1 MSKSKA
7 LDLIRAHQRYRS
19 TTLNMIPSENLQSP
33 NVLKALATD
42 LAGRYSYRPRY
53 YAGTRYIDEI
63 WEYAEDLA
71 KKLFKADYVC
81 LEPLSG
87 HIAALL
93 TYVAFAKRG
102 KLAVLAPD
110 CGGYMGN
117 APDKLPD
124 VISAEVIYL
133 PSIREALLPDPER
146 SVEVI
151 RAERPDLVVL
161 GGSYMLFPHPVKEL
175 AEAVHEYGGLLA
187 YDGSH
192 VLGLIA
198 GGVFQDPLREGAD
211 ILFASTHKTFPGPQG
226 GMILTNSEELY
237 RKLFE
242 NIFHKIADNIHFNK
256 IAALAVCF
264 EEMARYGRRYAEKIL
279 ENAYELARSLD
290 SLGVPVK
297 AKEYGFTKSHQT
309 ILDFSDREARVAMR
323 DRLEECG
330 IISDADLRLGVPEVT
345 RRGMGKREMAKI
357 AKLVKRALDGN
368 EDPREIRRDVR
379 ELVRKF
385 RRIRFC

>member
-1 MSKSKA
+1 ME
-7 LDLIRAHQRYRS
+7 LIRSHERYRAM
-19 TTLNMIPSENLQSP
+19 TLNMIPSENVQSP

-53 YAGTRYIDEI
+53 YAGTRHIDEL

-71 KKLFKADYVC
+71 RKLFGAEYVF

-93 TYVAFAKRG
+93 TYVSLVKGRKMAA
-102 KLAVLAPD
+102 LAPEF
-110 CGGYMGN
+110 GGYMGN

-124 VISAEVIYL
+124 LISADIVYL
-133 PSIREALLPDPER
+133 PAVKEILIPDPER
-146 SVEVI
+146 SVELI
-151 RAERPDLVVL
+151 RAEKPDLVVL

-175 AEAVHEYGGLLA
+175 SEAVHEYGGLLA

-211 ILFASTHKTFPGPQG
+211 VLFASTHKTFPGPQG
-226 GMILTNSEELY
+226 GLILTNNEEVY
-237 RKLFE
+237 RKIAG

-256 IAALAVCF
+256 IGALAVSL
-264 EEMARYGRRYAEKIL
+264 EEMMRCGKKYAAKIV
-279 ENAYELARSLD
+279 ENAYELAKSLD
-290 SLGVPVK
+290 ELGVPVK
-297 AKEYGFTKSHQT
+297 ARDHGFTKSHQT
-309 ILDFSDREARVAMR
+309 ILDVPNREERIRLR

-345 RRGMGKREMAKI
+345 RRGMGRREMARI
-357 AKLVKRALDGN
+357 AKLVKRALDG
-368 EDPREIRRDVR
+368 EDPRRVRRDVAA
-379 ELVRKF
+379 LVRRFRTVKF
-385 RRIRFC
+385 C

>member
-1 MSKSKA
+1 M
-7 LDLIRAHQRYRS
+7 
-19 TTLNMIPSENLQSP
+19 TLNLIPSENVQSP

-53 YAGTRYIDEI
+53 YAGTEYIDEL

-71 KKLFKADYVC
+71 RRLFRAEYVF

-93 TYVAFAKRG
+93 TYAALIKG
-102 KLAVLAPD
+102 KKLAALAPEF
-110 CGGYMGN
+110 GGYMGN

-124 VISAEVIYL
+124 LVSAEVVYL
-133 PSIREALLPDPER
+133 PAIRELLLPDPES
-146 SVEVI
+146 SVELI
-151 RAERPDLVVL
+151 RAEKPDLVVL
-161 GGSYMLFPHPVKEL
+161 GGSYMLFPHPVREV

-226 GMILTNSEELY
+226 GLILTNSEDVY
-237 RKLFE
+237 QKIVK

-256 IAALAVCF
+256 IGALAVCF
-264 EEMARYGRRYAEKIL
+264 EEMLRCGEKYAAKIV
-279 ENAYELARSLD
+279 ENAYELAKSLD
-290 SLGVPVK
+290 ELGVPVK
-297 AKEYGFTKSHQT
+297 AKDHGFTKSHQT
-309 ILDFSDREARVAMR
+309 ILDVPNREERIGLR

-345 RRGMGKREMAKI
+345 RRGMGRREMIKI
-357 AKLVKRALDGN
+357 AKLIKRALDGEN
-368 EDPREIRRDVR
+368 PLRVRRDVVA
-379 ELVRKF
+379 LVRRFKTVKF
-385 RRIRFC
+385 C

>member
-1 MSKSKA
+1 MSRSRA
-7 LDLIRAHQRYRS
+7 MELIRSHERYRAM
-19 TTLNMIPSENLQSP
+19 TLNMIPSENVQSP

-53 YAGTRYIDEI
+53 YAGTRHIDEL

-71 KKLFKADYVC
+71 RKLFGAEYVF

-93 TYVAFAKRG
+93 TYVSLVKGRKMAA
-102 KLAVLAPD
+102 LAPEF
-110 CGGYMGN
+110 GGYMGN

-124 VISAEVIYL
+124 LISANIVYL
-133 PSIREALLPDPER
+133 PAVKEILIPDPEK
-146 SVEVI
+146 SVELI
-151 RAERPDLVVL
+151 RAEKPDLVVL

-175 AEAVHEYGGLLA
+175 SEAVHEYGGLLA

-211 ILFASTHKTFPGPQG
+211 VLFASTHKTFPGPQG
-226 GMILTNSEELY
+226 GLILTNNEEVY
-237 RKLFE
+237 RKIAG

-256 IAALAVCF
+256 IGALAVSF
-264 EEMARYGRRYAEKIL
+264 EEMMRCGKKYAAKIV
-279 ENAYELARSLD
+279 ENAYELAKSLD
-290 SLGVPVK
+290 ELGVPVK
-297 AKEYGFTKSHQT
+297 ARDHGFTKSHQT
-309 ILDFSDREARVAMR
+309 ILDVPNREERIRLR

-345 RRGMGKREMAKI
+345 RRGMGRREMARI
-357 AKLVKRALDGN
+357 AKLVKRALDG
-368 EDPREIRRDVR
+368 EDPRRIRRDVAA
-379 ELVRKF
+379 LVRRFRTVKF
-385 RRIRFC
+385 C

>member
-1 MSKSKA
+1 ME
-7 LDLIRAHQRYRS
+7 LIRSHERYRAM
-19 TTLNMIPSENLQSP
+19 TLNMIPSENVQSP

-53 YAGTRYIDEI
+53 YAGTRHIDEL

-71 KKLFKADYVC
+71 RKLFGAEYVF

-93 TYVAFAKRG
+93 TYVSLVKGRKMAA
-102 KLAVLAPD
+102 LAPEF
-110 CGGYMGN
+110 GGYMGN

-124 VISAEVIYL
+124 LISADIVYL
-133 PSIREALLPDPER
+133 PAVKEILIPDPER
-146 SVEVI
+146 SVELI
-151 RAERPDLVVL
+151 RAEKPDLVVL

-175 AEAVHEYGGLLA
+175 SEAVHEYGGLLA

-211 ILFASTHKTFPGPQG
+211 VLFASTHKTFPGPQG
-226 GMILTNSEELY
+226 GLILTNSEEIY
-237 RKLFE
+237 RKIAG

-256 IAALAVCF
+256 IGALAVSF
-264 EEMARYGRRYAEKIL
+264 EEMMRCGKKYAAKIV
-279 ENAYELARSLD
+279 ENAYELAKSLD
-290 SLGVPVK
+290 ELGVPVK
-297 AKEYGFTKSHQT
+297 ARDHGFTKSHQT
-309 ILDFSDREARVAMR
+309 ILDVPNREERIRLR

-345 RRGMGKREMAKI
+345 RRGMGRREMARI
-357 AKLVKRALDGN
+357 AKLVKRALDG
-368 EDPREIRRDVR
+368 EDPRRVRRDVAA
-379 ELVRKF
+379 LVRRFRTVKF
-385 RRIRFC
+385 C

>member
-1 MSKSKA
+1 ME
-7 LDLIRAHQRYRS
+7 LIRSHERYRS
-19 TTLNMIPSENLQSP
+19 ATLNLIPSENVQSP

-53 YAGTRYIDEI
+53 YAGTRYIDEL
-63 WEYAEDLA
+63 WEYAEELA
-71 KKLFKADYVC
+71 KKLFGAEYVF

-93 TYVAFAKRG
+93 TYAALVKGRKMAA
-102 KLAVLAPD
+102 LAPEF
-110 CGGYMGN
+110 GGYMGN

-124 VISAEVIYL
+124 LISAEVVYL
-133 PSIREALLPDPER
+133 PAVKEMLIPDPEK
-146 SVEVI
+146 SVELI
-151 RAERPDLVVL
+151 KAEKPDLVVL
-161 GGSYMLFPHPVKEL
+161 GGSYMLFPHPVKEI

-226 GMILTNSEELY
+226 GLILTNNEEVY
-237 RKLFE
+237 RKITV

-256 IAALAVCF
+256 IGALAVCF
-264 EEMARYGRRYAEKIL
+264 EEMMRCGRRYAAKIV

-290 SLGVPVK
+290 EHGVPVK
-297 AKEYGFTKSHQT
+297 AKEHGYTKSHQT
-309 ILDFSDREARVAMR
+309 ILNFPNREERIRLR

-345 RRGMGKREMAKI
+345 RRGMGKKEMARI
-357 AKLVKRALDGN
+357 ARLVKRALDG
-368 EDPREIRRDVR
+368 EDPRRVRRDVTA
-379 ELVRKF
+379 LVRRFRTIKF
-385 RRIRFC
+385 C

>member
-1 MSKSKA
+1 ME
-7 LDLIRAHQRYRS
+7 LIRSHERYRAM
-19 TTLNMIPSENLQSP
+19 TLNMIPSENVQSP

-53 YAGTRYIDEI
+53 YAGTRHIDEL

-71 KKLFKADYVC
+71 RKLFGAEYVF

-93 TYVAFAKRG
+93 TYVSLVKGRKMAA
-102 KLAVLAPD
+102 LAPEF
-110 CGGYMGN
+110 GGYMGN

-124 VISAEVIYL
+124 LISADIVYL
-133 PSIREALLPDPER
+133 PAVKEILIPDPER
-146 SVEVI
+146 SVELI
-151 RAERPDLVVL
+151 RAEKPDLVVL

-175 AEAVHEYGGLLA
+175 SEAVHEYGGLLA

-198 GGVFQDPLREGAD
+198 GGAFQDPLREGAD
-211 ILFASTHKTFPGPQG
+211 VLFASTHKTFPGPQG
-226 GMILTNSEELY
+226 GLILTNNEEVY
-237 RKLFE
+237 RKIAG

-256 IAALAVCF
+256 IGALAVSL
-264 EEMARYGRRYAEKIL
+264 EEMMRCGKRYAAKIV
-279 ENAYELARSLD
+279 ENAYELAKSLD
-290 SLGVPVK
+290 ELGVPVK
-297 AKEYGFTKSHQT
+297 ARDHGFTKSHQT
-309 ILDFSDREARVAMR
+309 ILDVPNREERIRLR

-345 RRGMGKREMAKI
+345 RRGMGRREMARI
-357 AKLVKRALDGN
+357 AKLVKRALDG
-368 EDPREIRRDVR
+368 EDPRRIRRDVAA
-379 ELVRKF
+379 LVRRFRTVKF
-385 RRIRFC
+385 C

>member
-1 MSKSKA
+1 ME
-7 LDLIRAHQRYRS
+7 LIRSHERYRAM
-19 TTLNMIPSENLQSP
+19 TLNMIPSENVQSP

-53 YAGTRYIDEI
+53 YAGTRHIDEL

-71 KKLFKADYVC
+71 RKLFGAEYVF

-93 TYVAFAKRG
+93 TYVSLVKGRKMAA
-102 KLAVLAPD
+102 LAPEF
-110 CGGYMGN
+110 GGYMGN

-124 VISAEVIYL
+124 LISADIVYL
-133 PSIREALLPDPER
+133 PAVKEILIPDPER
-146 SVEVI
+146 SVELI
-151 RAERPDLVVL
+151 RAEKPDLVVL

-175 AEAVHEYGGLLA
+175 SEAVHEYGGLLA

-198 GGVFQDPLREGAD
+198 GGAFQDPLREGAD
-211 ILFASTHKTFPGPQG
+211 VLFASTHKTFPGPQG
-226 GMILTNSEELY
+226 GLILTNNEEVY
-237 RKLFE
+237 RKIAG

-256 IAALAVCF
+256 IGALAVSF
-264 EEMARYGRRYAEKIL
+264 EEMMRCGKKYAAKIV
-279 ENAYELARSLD
+279 ENAYELAKSLD
-290 SLGVPVK
+290 ELGVPVK
-297 AKEYGFTKSHQT
+297 ARDHGFTKSHQT
-309 ILDFSDREARVAMR
+309 ILDVPNREERIRLR

-345 RRGMGKREMAKI
+345 RRGMGRREMARI
-357 AKLVKRALDGN
+357 AKLVKRALDG
-368 EDPREIRRDVR
+368 EDPRRIRRDVAA
-379 ELVRKF
+379 LVRRFRTVKF
-385 RRIRFC
+385 C

>member
-1 MSKSKA
+1 MSRSRA
-7 LDLIRAHQRYRS
+7 MELIRSHERYRAM
-19 TTLNMIPSENLQSP
+19 TLNMIPSENVQSP

-53 YAGTRYIDEI
+53 YAGTRHIDEL

-71 KKLFKADYVC
+71 RKLFGAEYVF

-93 TYVAFAKRG
+93 TYVSLVKGRKMAA
-102 KLAVLAPD
+102 LAPEF
-110 CGGYMGN
+110 GGYMGN

-124 VISAEVIYL
+124 LISADVVYL
-133 PSIREALLPDPER
+133 PAVREILIPDPER
-146 SVEVI
+146 SVELI
-151 RAERPDLVVL
+151 RAEKPDLVVL

-175 AEAVHEYGGLLA
+175 SEAVHEYGGLLA

-211 ILFASTHKTFPGPQG
+211 VLFASTHKTFPGPQG
-226 GMILTNSEELY
+226 GLILTNNEEVY
-237 RKLFE
+237 RRIAG

-256 IAALAVCF
+256 IGALAVSF
-264 EEMARYGRRYAEKIL
+264 EEMMRCGKRYAAKIV
-279 ENAYELARSLD
+279 ENAYELAKSLD
-290 SLGVPVK
+290 ELGVPVK
-297 AKEYGFTKSHQT
+297 ARDHGFTKSHQT
-309 ILDFSDREARVAMR
+309 ILDVPNREERIRLR

-345 RRGMGKREMAKI
+345 RRGMGRREMARI
-357 AKLVKRALDGN
+357 AKLVKRALDG
-368 EDPREIRRDVR
+368 EDPRRIRRDVAA
-379 ELVRKF
+379 LVRRFRTVKF
-385 RRIRFC
+385 C

>member
-1 MSKSKA
+1 ME
-7 LDLIRAHQRYRS
+7 LIRSHERYRAM
-19 TTLNMIPSENLQSP
+19 TLNMIPSENVQSP

-53 YAGTRYIDEI
+53 YAGTRHIDEL

-71 KKLFKADYVC
+71 RKLFGAEYVF

-93 TYVAFAKRG
+93 TYVSLVKGRKMAA
-102 KLAVLAPD
+102 LAPEF
-110 CGGYMGN
+110 GGYMGN

-124 VISAEVIYL
+124 LISADIVYL
-133 PSIREALLPDPER
+133 PAVKEILIPDPER
-146 SVEVI
+146 SVELI
-151 RAERPDLVVL
+151 RAEKPDLVVL

-175 AEAVHEYGGLLA
+175 SEAVHEYGGLLA

-211 ILFASTHKTFPGPQG
+211 VLFASTHKTFPGPQG
-226 GMILTNSEELY
+226 GLILTNNEEVY
-237 RKLFE
+237 RKIAG

-256 IAALAVCF
+256 IGALAVSF
-264 EEMARYGRRYAEKIL
+264 EEMMRCGKKYAAKIV
-279 ENAYELARSLD
+279 ENAYELAKNLD
-290 SLGVPVK
+290 ELGVPVK
-297 AKEYGFTKSHQT
+297 ARDHGFTKSHQT
-309 ILDFSDREARVAMR
+309 ILDVPNREERIRLR

-345 RRGMGKREMAKI
+345 RRGMGRREMARI
-357 AKLVKRALDGN
+357 AKLVKRALDG
-368 EDPREIRRDVR
+368 EDPRRIRRDVAA
-379 ELVRKF
+379 LVRRFRTVKF
-385 RRIRFC
+385 C

>member
-1 MSKSKA
+1 MSGSKA

-53 YAGTRYIDEI
+53 YSGTRYIDEI

-93 TYVAFAKRG
+93 TYTAFAKRG
-102 KLAVLAPD
+102 KLAVVAPD

-124 VISAEVIYL
+124 VIGAEVIYL
-133 PSIREALLPDPER
+133 PGDRETLLPDAEG
-146 SVEVI
+146 SIEVI
-151 RAERPDLVVL
+151 RAEKPDLVVL
-161 GGSYMLFPHPVKEL
+161 GGSYMLFPHPVREL
-175 AEAVHEYGGLLA
+175 SEAVHEYGGLLA

-226 GMILTNSEELY
+226 GLILTNSEELY

-256 IAALAVCF
+256 IAALAVCL
-264 EEMARYGRRYAEKIL
+264 EEMLRYGRRYAGKIV
-279 ENAYELARSLD
+279 ENAHELARNLD
-290 SLGVPVK
+290 ALGVPVK
-297 AKEYGFTKSHQT
+297 ARERGFTKSHQT
-309 ILDFSDREARVAMR
+309 ILDVPDREARIELR
-323 DRLEECG
+323 DRLERCG
-330 IISDADLRLGVPEVT
+330 IISDADLRLGVAEVT
-345 RRGMGKREMAKI
+345 RKGMGKREMVTV
-357 AKLVKRALDGN
+357 AKLIKRALDD
-368 EDPREIRRDVR
+368 EDSREVRRSVR
-379 ELVRKF
+379 RLVRRF
-385 RRIRFC
+385 RRPRFC

>member
-1 MSKSKA
+1 ME
-7 LDLIRAHQRYRS
+7 LIRSHERYR
-19 TTLNMIPSENLQSP
+19 TMTLNMIPSENVQSP

-53 YAGTRYIDEI
+53 YAGTRHIDEL

-71 KKLFKADYVC
+71 RKLFGAEYVF

-93 TYVAFAKRG
+93 TYVSLVKGRKMAA
-102 KLAVLAPD
+102 LAPEF
-110 CGGYMGN
+110 GGYMGN

-124 VISAEVIYL
+124 LISADIVYL
-133 PSIREALLPDPER
+133 PAVKEILIPDPER
-146 SVEVI
+146 SVELI
-151 RAERPDLVVL
+151 RAEKPDLVVL

-175 AEAVHEYGGLLA
+175 SEAVHEYGGLLA

-211 ILFASTHKTFPGPQG
+211 VLFASTHKTFPGPQG
-226 GMILTNSEELY
+226 GLILTNNEEVY
-237 RKLFE
+237 RKIAG

-256 IAALAVCF
+256 IGALAVSF
-264 EEMARYGRRYAEKIL
+264 EEMMRCGKKYAAKIV
-279 ENAYELARSLD
+279 ENAYELAKSLD
-290 SLGVPVK
+290 ELGVPVK
-297 AKEYGFTKSHQT
+297 ARDHGFTKSHQT
-309 ILDFSDREARVAMR
+309 ILDVPNREERIRLR

-345 RRGMGKREMAKI
+345 RRGMGRREMARI
-357 AKLVKRALDGN
+357 AKLVKRALDG
-368 EDPREIRRDVR
+368 EDPRRIRRDVAA
-379 ELVRKF
+379 LVRRFRTVKF
-385 RRIRFC
+385 C

>member
-1 MSKSKA
+1 MSRSRA
-7 LDLIRAHQRYRS
+7 MELIRSHERYRAM
-19 TTLNMIPSENLQSP
+19 TLNMIPSENVQSP

-53 YAGTRYIDEI
+53 YAGTRHIDEL

-71 KKLFKADYVC
+71 RKLFGAEYVF

-93 TYVAFAKRG
+93 TYVSLVKGRKMAA
-102 KLAVLAPD
+102 LAPEF
-110 CGGYMGN
+110 GGYMGN

-124 VISAEVIYL
+124 LISADIVYL
-133 PSIREALLPDPER
+133 PAVKEILIPDPEK
-146 SVEVI
+146 SVELI
-151 RAERPDLVVL
+151 RAEKPDLVVL

-175 AEAVHEYGGLLA
+175 SEAVHEYGGLLA

-211 ILFASTHKTFPGPQG
+211 VLFASTHKTFPGPQG
-226 GMILTNSEELY
+226 GLILTNNEEVY
-237 RKLFE
+237 RKIAG

-256 IAALAVCF
+256 IGALAVSL
-264 EEMARYGRRYAEKIL
+264 EEMMRCGKRYAAKIV
-279 ENAYELARSLD
+279 ENAYELAKSLD
-290 SLGVPVK
+290 ELGVPVK
-297 AKEYGFTKSHQT
+297 ARDHGFTKSHQT
-309 ILDFSDREARVAMR
+309 ILDVPNREERIRLR

-330 IISDADLRLGVPEVT
+330 IISDADLRLGVLEGT
-345 RRGMGKREMAKI
+345 RRGMGRREMAKI
-357 AKLVKRALDGN
+357 AKLVKRALDG
-368 EDPREIRRDVR
+368 EDPRRIRRDVAA
-379 ELVRKF
+379 LVRRFRTVKF
-385 RRIRFC
+385 C

>member
-1 MSKSKA
+1 MRGSRS
-7 LDLIRAHQRYRS
+7 LELIRGHQRYRS
-19 TTLNMIPSENLQSP
+19 TTLNLIPSENVQSP

-53 YAGTRYIDEI
+53 YAGTRYIDEL
-63 WEYAEDLA
+63 WEYAEELA
-71 KKLFKADYVC
+71 RKLFGAEYVF

-93 TYVAFAKRG
+93 TYATFVKGG
-102 KLAVLAPD
+102 KLAALAPEF
-110 CGGYMGN
+110 GGYMGN

-124 VISAEVIYL
+124 LVSAEVVYL
-133 PSIREALLPDPER
+133 PAVEDLLLPDPEK
-146 SVEVI
+146 SAELV
-151 RAERPDLVVL
+151 RAEKPDLVVL
-161 GGSYMLFPHPVKEL
+161 GGSYMLFPHPVREI

-226 GMILTNSEELY
+226 GLILTNSEEVY
-237 RKLFE
+237 RRISR

-256 IAALAVCF
+256 IGALAVCL
-264 EEMARYGRRYAEKIL
+264 EEMLKHGKRYAARIV
-279 ENAYELARSLD
+279 ENAYELAKSLD
-290 SLGVPVK
+290 ELGVPVK
-297 AKEYGFTKSHQT
+297 ARDHGYTKSHQT
-309 ILDFSDREARVAMR
+309 ILDIPDREERLRLR

-345 RRGMGKREMAKI
+345 RRGMGRREMNRI
-357 AKLVKRALDGN
+357 ARLIKRALDG
-368 EDPREIRRDVR
+368 EDPRRVKRDVAA
-379 ELVRKF
+379 LVRRFQK
-385 RRIRFC
+385 IRFC

>member
-1 MSKSKA
+1 ME
-7 LDLIRAHQRYRS
+7 LIRSHERYRAM
-19 TTLNMIPSENLQSP
+19 TLNMIPSENVQSP

-53 YAGTRYIDEI
+53 YAGTRHIDEL

-71 KKLFKADYVC
+71 RKLFGAEYVF

-93 TYVAFAKRG
+93 TYVSLVKGRKMAA
-102 KLAVLAPD
+102 LAPEF
-110 CGGYMGN
+110 GGYMGN

-124 VISAEVIYL
+124 LISADIVYL
-133 PSIREALLPDPER
+133 PAVKEILIPDPEK
-146 SVEVI
+146 SVELI
-151 RAERPDLVVL
+151 RAEKPDLVVL

-175 AEAVHEYGGLLA
+175 SEAVHEYGGLLA

-211 ILFASTHKTFPGPQG
+211 VLFASTHKTFPGPQG
-226 GMILTNSEELY
+226 GLILTNNEEVY
-237 RKLFE
+237 RKIAG

-256 IAALAVCF
+256 IGALAVSL
-264 EEMARYGRRYAEKIL
+264 EEMMRCGKRYAAKIV
-279 ENAYELARSLD
+279 ENAYELAKSLD
-290 SLGVPVK
+290 ELGVPVK
-297 AKEYGFTKSHQT
+297 ARDHGFTKSHQT
-309 ILDFSDREARVAMR
+309 ILDVPNREERIRLR

-345 RRGMGKREMAKI
+345 RRGMGRREMAKI
-357 AKLVKRALDGN
+357 AKLVKRALDG
-368 EDPREIRRDVR
+368 EDPRRIRRDVAA
-379 ELVRKF
+379 LVRRFRTVKF
-385 RRIRFC
+385 C

>member
-1 MSKSKA
+1 MSRSRA
-7 LDLIRAHQRYRS
+7 MELIRSHERYRAM
-19 TTLNMIPSENLQSP
+19 TLNMIPSENVQSP

-53 YAGTRYIDEI
+53 YAGTRHIDEL

-71 KKLFKADYVC
+71 RKLFGAEYVF

-93 TYVAFAKRG
+93 TYVSLVKGRKMAA
-102 KLAVLAPD
+102 LAPEF
-110 CGGYMGN
+110 GGYMGN

-124 VISAEVIYL
+124 LISADIVYL
-133 PSIREALLPDPER
+133 PAVKEILIPDPER
-146 SVEVI
+146 SVELI
-151 RAERPDLVVL
+151 RAEKPDLVVL

-175 AEAVHEYGGLLA
+175 SEAVHEYGGLLA

-198 GGVFQDPLREGAD
+198 GGAFQDPLREGAD
-211 ILFASTHKTFPGPQG
+211 VLFASTHKTFPGPQG
-226 GMILTNSEELY
+226 GLILTNNEEVY
-237 RKLFE
+237 RKIAG

-256 IAALAVCF
+256 IGALAVSF
-264 EEMARYGRRYAEKIL
+264 EEMMRCGKKYAAKIV
-279 ENAYELARSLD
+279 ENAYELAKSLD
-290 SLGVPVK
+290 ELGVPVK
-297 AKEYGFTKSHQT
+297 ARDHGFTKSHQT
-309 ILDFSDREARVAMR
+309 ILDVPNREERIRLR

-345 RRGMGKREMAKI
+345 RRGMGRREMARI
-357 AKLVKRALDGN
+357 AKLVKRALDG
-368 EDPREIRRDVR
+368 EDPRRIRRDVAA
-379 ELVRKF
+379 LVRRFRTVKF
-385 RRIRFC
+385 C

>member
-1 MSKSKA
+1 MSRGRA
-7 LDLIRAHQRYRS
+7 LDLIKIHQRYRS
-19 TTLNMIPSENLQSP
+19 NTLNLIPSENIQSP

-63 WEYAEDLA
+63 WEYAEELA
-71 KKLFKADYVC
+71 RKLFRAEYVC

-102 KLAVLAPD
+102 KLAALAPD

-117 APDKLPD
+117 APEKLPD

-133 PSIREALLPDPER
+133 PGIKELLLPDPER
-146 SVEVI
+146 SIEVI
-151 RAERPDLVVL
+151 RAEKPDLVVL

-175 AEAVHEYGGLLA
+175 AEAVHEYGGFLA

-198 GGVFQDPLREGAD
+198 GETFQDPLREGAD

-226 GMILTNSEELY
+226 GLILTNNEEIY
-237 RKLFE
+237 KRLFD
-242 NIFHKIADNIHFNK
+242 NIFHKIADNVHFNK
-256 IAALAVCF
+256 IAALAVCL
-264 EEMARYGRRYAEKIL
+264 EEMLRYARQYARKII
-279 ENAYELARSLD
+279 ENAYELARNLD
-290 SLGVPVK
+290 ALGIPVK
-297 AKEYGFTKSHQT
+297 AKEHGFTKSHQT
-309 ILDFSDREARVAMR
+309 ILDIPDRETRIALR

-330 IISDADLRLGVPEVT
+330 IISDADLRLGVSEVT
-345 RRGMGKREMAKI
+345 RRGMGKREMARI
-357 AKLVKRALDGN
+357 AKLVKRAFDN
-368 EDPREIRRDVR
+368 EDPKRVRRDVQQ
-379 ELVRKF
+379 LVRRF
-385 RRIRFC
+385 RRIKFC

>member
-1 MSKSKA
+1 ME
-7 LDLIRAHQRYRS
+7 LIRSHERYRAM
-19 TTLNMIPSENLQSP
+19 TLNMIPSENVQSP

-53 YAGTRYIDEI
+53 YAGTRHIDEL

-71 KKLFKADYVC
+71 RKLFGAEYVF

-93 TYVAFAKRG
+93 TYVSLVKGRKMAA
-102 KLAVLAPD
+102 LAPEF
-110 CGGYMGN
+110 GGYMGN

-124 VISAEVIYL
+124 LISADIVYL
-133 PSIREALLPDPER
+133 PAVKEILIPDPER
-146 SVEVI
+146 SVELI
-151 RAERPDLVVL
+151 RAEKPDLVVL

-175 AEAVHEYGGLLA
+175 SEAVHEYGGLLA

-198 GGVFQDPLREGAD
+198 GGAFQDPLREGAD
-211 ILFASTHKTFPGPQG
+211 VLFASTHKTFPGPQG
-226 GMILTNSEELY
+226 GLILTNSEEIY
-237 RKLFE
+237 RKIAG

-256 IAALAVCF
+256 IGALAVSF
-264 EEMARYGRRYAEKIL
+264 EEMMRCGKKYAAKIV
-279 ENAYELARSLD
+279 ENAYELAKSLD
-290 SLGVPVK
+290 ELGVPVK
-297 AKEYGFTKSHQT
+297 ARDHGFTKSHQT
-309 ILDFSDREARVAMR
+309 ILDVPNREERIRLR

-345 RRGMGKREMAKI
+345 RRGMGRREMARI
-357 AKLVKRALDGN
+357 AKLVKRALDG
-368 EDPREIRRDVR
+368 EDPRRVRRDVAA
-379 ELVRKF
+379 LVRRFRTVKF
-385 RRIRFC
+385 C

>member
-1 MSKSKA
+1 MSRSRA
-7 LDLIRAHQRYRS
+7 MELIRSHERYRAM
-19 TTLNMIPSENLQSP
+19 TLNMIPSENVQSP

-53 YAGTRYIDEI
+53 YAGTRHIDEL

-71 KKLFKADYVC
+71 RKLFGAEYVF

-93 TYVAFAKRG
+93 TYVSLVKGRKMAA
-102 KLAVLAPD
+102 LAPEF
-110 CGGYMGN
+110 GGYMGN

-124 VISAEVIYL
+124 LISADIVYL
-133 PSIREALLPDPER
+133 PAVKEILIPDPEK
-146 SVEVI
+146 SVELI
-151 RAERPDLVVL
+151 RAEKPDLVVL

-175 AEAVHEYGGLLA
+175 SEAVHEYGGLLA

-211 ILFASTHKTFPGPQG
+211 VLFASTHKTFPGPQG
-226 GMILTNSEELY
+226 GLILTNNEEVY
-237 RKLFE
+237 RKIAG

-256 IAALAVCF
+256 IGALAVSL
-264 EEMARYGRRYAEKIL
+264 EEMMRCGKRYAAKIV
-279 ENAYELARSLD
+279 ENAYELAKSLD
-290 SLGVPVK
+290 ELGVPVK
-297 AKEYGFTKSHQT
+297 ARDHGFTKSHQT
-309 ILDFSDREARVAMR
+309 ILDVPNREERIRLR

-345 RRGMGKREMAKI
+345 RRGMGRREMAKI
-357 AKLVKRALDGN
+357 AKLVKRALDG
-368 EDPREIRRDVR
+368 EDPRRIRRDVAA
-379 ELVRKF
+379 LVRRFRTVKF
-385 RRIRFC
+385 C

>member
-1 MSKSKA
+1 ME
-7 LDLIRAHQRYRS
+7 LIRSHERYRAM
-19 TTLNMIPSENLQSP
+19 TLNMIPSENVQSP

-53 YAGTRYIDEI
+53 YAGTRHIDEL

-71 KKLFKADYVC
+71 RKLFGAEYVF

-93 TYVAFAKRG
+93 TYVSLVKGRKMAA
-102 KLAVLAPD
+102 LAPEF
-110 CGGYMGN
+110 GGYMGN

-124 VISAEVIYL
+124 LISADIVYL
-133 PSIREALLPDPER
+133 PAVKEILIPDPER
-146 SVEVI
+146 SVELI
-151 RAERPDLVVL
+151 RAEKPDLVVL

-175 AEAVHEYGGLLA
+175 SEAVHEYGGLLA

-211 ILFASTHKTFPGPQG
+211 VLFASTHKTFPGPQG
-226 GMILTNSEELY
+226 GLILTNNEEVY
-237 RKLFE
+237 RKIAG

-256 IAALAVCF
+256 IGALAVSL
-264 EEMARYGRRYAEKIL
+264 EEMMRCGKRYAAKIV
-279 ENAYELARSLD
+279 ENAYELAKSLD
-290 SLGVPVK
+290 ELGVPVK
-297 AKEYGFTKSHQT
+297 ARDHGFTKSHQT
-309 ILDFSDREARVAMR
+309 ILDVPNREERIRLR

-345 RRGMGKREMAKI
+345 RRGMGRREMARI
-357 AKLVKRALDGN
+357 AKLVKRALDG
-368 EDPREIRRDVR
+368 EDPRRIRRDVAA
-379 ELVRKF
+379 LVRRFRTVKF
-385 RRIRFC
+385 C

>member
-1 MSKSKA
+1 MSRSRA
-7 LDLIRAHQRYRS
+7 MELIRSHERYRAM
-19 TTLNMIPSENLQSP
+19 TLNMIPSENVQSP

-53 YAGTRYIDEI
+53 YAGTRHIDEL

-71 KKLFKADYVC
+71 RKLFGAEYVF

-93 TYVAFAKRG
+93 TYVSLVKGRKMAA
-102 KLAVLAPD
+102 LAPEF
-110 CGGYMGN
+110 GGYMGN

-124 VISAEVIYL
+124 LISADIVYL
-133 PSIREALLPDPER
+133 PAVKEILIPDPER
-146 SVEVI
+146 SVELI
-151 RAERPDLVVL
+151 RAEKPDLVVL

-175 AEAVHEYGGLLA
+175 SEAVHEYGGLLA

-211 ILFASTHKTFPGPQG
+211 VLFASTHKTFPGPQG
-226 GMILTNSEELY
+226 GLILTNNEEVY
-237 RKLFE
+237 RKIAG

-256 IAALAVCF
+256 IGALAVSF
-264 EEMARYGRRYAEKIL
+264 EEMMRCGKKYAAKIV
-279 ENAYELARSLD
+279 ENAYELAKSLD
-290 SLGVPVK
+290 ELGVPVK
-297 AKEYGFTKSHQT
+297 ARDHGFTKSHQT
-309 ILDFSDREARVAMR
+309 ILDVPNREERIRLR

-345 RRGMGKREMAKI
+345 RRGMGRREMARI
-357 AKLVKRALDGN
+357 AKLVKRALDG
-368 EDPREIRRDVR
+368 EDPRRIRRDVAA
-379 ELVRKF
+379 LVRRFRTVKF
-385 RRIRFC
+385 C